1 MSGSGYD
8 AVVDVDDEVR
18 HAPLAITASTPNIFA
33 HISYNET
40 NRIFRVTSDT
50 PISKKTSNF
59 IRPTSMIQTRTL
71 ANLPPVVAVFLRRS
85 QPRAALAHQSAS
97 SGA

>member
-18 HAPLAITASTPNIFA
+18 HAPLAITSFNADIFT
-33 HISYNET
+33 HISYDET
-40 NRIFRVTSDT
+40 NKILRVTSDT
-50 PISKKTSNF
+50 PISKKTSNST
-59 IRPTSMIQTRTL
+59 RPTSMTQTQTL
-71 ANLPPVVAVFLRRS
+71 ANLPPVAAVFLRRS